1 MAATGQLHIWALAV
15 LHHGLLL
22 GVFKLLVGMLL
33 STPIMHH
40 ADRLTEKVETSD
52 NTVRVSASE
61 LIKLLS

>member
-40 ADRLTEKVETSD
+40 ADR
-52 NTVRVSASE
+52 
-61 LIKLLS
+61 